1 MQSEIAPPLE
11 PEHHVDGHAAVGVAP
26 VVGVLAQLNEA
37 LAACL
42 DEIESLQE
50 RVARLERECRSR
62 AG

>member
-11 PEHHVDGHAAVGVAP
+11 PEHHADGHVAP
-26 VVGVLAQLNEA
+26 VIGALAELNEA

-42 DEIESLQE
+42 DEIESLQQ
-50 RVARLERECRSR
+50 RVARLERERQSR